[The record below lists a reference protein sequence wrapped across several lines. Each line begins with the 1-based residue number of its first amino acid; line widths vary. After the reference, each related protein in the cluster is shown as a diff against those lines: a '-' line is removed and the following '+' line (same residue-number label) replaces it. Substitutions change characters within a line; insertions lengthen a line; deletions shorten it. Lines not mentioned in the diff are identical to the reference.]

1 LKIQLTIN
9 QALEETEVHILAKEY
24 NEQIEKL
31 MKQLQAS
38 QTTQATV
45 LDGYLQQEI
54 HLLKITDIYSIYAEE
69 SRVFLQ
75 TDEQEYE
82 SKRKLYELEEM
93 LSKDFVRVNK
103 STLVNVHKISSIQMG
118 KIGTTQLLLENDVA
132 IHVSRKYLKELKLHL
147 GIGRE

>member
-1 LKIQLTIN
+1 MKIQLTIN
-9 QALEETEVHILAKEY
+9 HALEETEVHILAKEY